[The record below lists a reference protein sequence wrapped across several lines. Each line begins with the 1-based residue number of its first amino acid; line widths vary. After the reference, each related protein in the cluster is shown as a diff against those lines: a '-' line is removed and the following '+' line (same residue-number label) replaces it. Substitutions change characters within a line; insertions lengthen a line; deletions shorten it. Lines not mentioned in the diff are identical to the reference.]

1 MTKDYFNSQ
10 LSEMLTILGLY
21 YL

>member
-1 MTKDYFNSQ
+1 MTKDNFNSQ